1 MRRREFVTLLGAIA
15 LAYPA
20 RARAQQTDRLRRVGV
35 LHFIPE
41 QASLGFA
48 AFRKKLGEF
57 GYVVGQNIAIEYRWS
72 DQAQRLPALAV
83 ELIGLRTGVLVTGD
97 MTTTFAAEQTT
108 KDIPIVAAVLN
119 GDPVAAGL
127 ADSFRRPGGN
137 VTGLSVLASEMA
149 GKRLEL
155 LREIIPSLT
164 TVAILW
170 SRQDR
175 QHPALLTETDQAAR
189 HLGVAAVPVEGSDIE
204 DAFQRSIKEHADA
217 IDMLESPQFFRIRSK
232 IAALGLEYRL
242 PIIGGE
248 DGFAQFGGLMN
259 YGPSLI
265 DSWRQAARYVDK
277 ILKGEKP
284 ADLPIS
290 QPTKFELAINLKTA
304 KALGLAVSP
313 NLLALASE
321 VIE

>member
-1 MRRREFVTLLGAIA
+1 MTRREFILLLSGVATWPLSA
-15 LAYPA
+15 W
-20 RARAQQTDRLRRVGV
+20 AQQPHRVRRVGV

-48 AFRKKLGEF
+48 AFRKKLGEL

-97 MTTTFAAEQTT
+97 MTTTFAAEQIT

-137 VTGLSVLASEMA
+137 VTGLSVLAPEMA

-164 TVAILW
+164 RVAILW
-170 SRQDR
+170 SRQDA

-217 IDMLESPQFFRIRSK
+217 IEVLVSPQFFRIRSK

-248 DGFAQFGGLMN
+248 DGFAQFGGLIN

-265 DSWRQAARYVDK
+265 DSWRQAAGYVDK